1 MAPPAPMPCEV
12 EGCNYQTTQG
22 LPSFDMQ
29 FQQMRLHIA
38 MVHPDIGAV
47 LDNST
52 SSNTTTTSSRAE
64 KLPRPSIVEDV
75 TETDWN
81 YFQES
86 WTRYKRSTG
95 LEGQSVMDQL
105 WACASQSLA
114 KACYE
119 SGATALTTGEELL
132 GMMKKLSI
140 KAQNKL
146 VNVVQFLSMH

>member
-1 MAPPAPMPCEV
+1 
-12 EGCNYQTTQG
+12 
-22 LPSFDMQ
+22 
-29 FQQMRLHIA
+29 
-38 MVHPDIGAV
+38 
-47 LDNST
+47 
-52 SSNTTTTSSRAE
+52 
-64 KLPRPSIVEDV
+64 VEDV

-146 VNVVQFLSMH
+146 VNVVQFLSIENSLKLSHYYPDLSNYWTLRTERDLII